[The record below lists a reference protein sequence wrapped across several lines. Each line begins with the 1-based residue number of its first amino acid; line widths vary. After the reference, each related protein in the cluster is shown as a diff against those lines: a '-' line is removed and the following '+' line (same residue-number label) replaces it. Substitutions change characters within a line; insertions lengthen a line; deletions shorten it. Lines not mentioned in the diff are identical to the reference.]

1 MLICIAG
8 YGWYQGEGKYA
19 VSLEP
24 GKIITIPANVK
35 YWYGIKKDS
44 WFKVPGEDTLNEW
57 CEQVSA
63 EEYYKLG

>member
-24 GKIITIPANVK
+24 GKIITI
-35 YWYGIKKDS
+35 
-44 WFKVPGEDTLNEW
+44 KVPGEDTLNEW